1 MTDHLS
7 IGRKILLRCISLTFI
22 VAAAVSGGLIARAY
36 DDLKGDVMAAAEKL
50 GRAMAVGLVAELS
63 HDDVWRA
70 YELIA
75 APGRGERPEAHPALL
90 VVLDPQHKVYVS
102 SLPERFPMQT
112 DALQLGEDF
121 AALRARLDTTAPN
134 EPFAFEPAGSKSFYV
149 VIPIRSDGVGL
160 GTLVMAY
167 PRALLQDR
175 FAAFASRAAWI
186 TLAIAALLVVP
197 VGLWARRISAPLVDL
212 AAHMGRT
219 GQALPDPGK
228 VQLYEGPD
236 EIGQLGR
243 AFRRM
248 LRSLKEKER
257 LEQQVVASE
266 RLAALGR
273 LSAGI
278 AHEINNP
285 LGGMLNAVDTLKR
298 HGQVDAMTART
309 LSLLERGLAHIRET
323 VAALLVEAK
332 LAPHPLSRDDVEDV
346 MTLALSEAKR
356 KCARLT
362 WRNDLPQTLDL
373 PATQVRQILLN
384 LLLNA
389 VQAVREGGCVS
400 CEVSAQPDGV
410 LIRVVN
416 DGAHIPEDDLPY
428 IFEPFVSGRDGGH
441 GLGLWITYQ
450 VVRQLGGMIRVTSR
464 PGETVFSAGLPF
476 EHEQE
481 AQLAA

>member
-1 MTDHLS
+1 MFSHLS
-7 IGRKILLRCISLTFI
+7 IRHKVLLRCVSLTFI
-22 VAAAVSGGLIARAY
+22 VAAVVSAGLTARAY
-36 DDLKGDVMAAAEKL
+36 EDLKGDVIAAAEKL
-50 GRAMAVGLVAELS
+50 GRTMAVGLVSELA

-70 YELIA
+70 YELIS
-75 APGRGERPEAHPALL
+75 APGRADRPASHPALI
-90 VVLDPQHKVYVS
+90 VVLDAQRKVYVS
-102 SLPERFPMQT
+102 SAPERFPMQS

-121 AALRARLDTTAPN
+121 VALRQRLDGAAAR
-134 EPFAFEPAGSKSFYV
+134 EPFAAEPRGSNSFYV
-149 VIPIRSDGVGL
+149 VVPILSDGVEL
-160 GTLVMAY
+160 GTLVMGY
-167 PRALLQDR
+167 PRALLHAR
-175 FAAFASRAAWI
+175 FAAFAWRAAWI

-197 VGLWARRISAPLVDL
+197 IGLWARRISTPLVDL
-212 AAHMGRT
+212 AAHMGRI
-219 GQALPDPGK
+219 GRELPDPAT
-228 VQLYEGPD
+228 VQLYEGKD

-298 HGQVDAMTART
+298 HGRVDAMTART

-332 LAPHPLSRDDVEDV
+332 LAPHPLARDDVEDV
-346 MTLALSEAKR
+346 VTLAQAEANR
-356 KCARLT
+356 KSARLA
-362 WRNDLPQTLDL
+362 WHNALPERVDL

-389 VQAVREGGCVS
+389 VQAVREQGRVS
-400 CEVSAQPDGV
+400 CEVSAQADGV

-416 DGAHIPEDDLPY
+416 DGAHIAEDDLPY
-428 IFEPFVSGRDGGH
+428 VFEPFMSAREGGH
-441 GLGLWITYQ
+441 GLGLWVTYQ
-450 VVRQLGGMIRVTSR
+450 VVHQLGGTIRVTSR
-464 PGETVFSAGLPF
+464 PGETVFSVGLPF
-476 EHEQE
+476 EHPREVE
-481 AQLAA
+481 LAA